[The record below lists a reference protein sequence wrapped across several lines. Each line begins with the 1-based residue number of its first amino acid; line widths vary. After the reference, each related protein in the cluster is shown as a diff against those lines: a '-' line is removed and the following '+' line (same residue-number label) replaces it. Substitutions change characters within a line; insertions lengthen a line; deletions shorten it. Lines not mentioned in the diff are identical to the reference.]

1 MEGQRAEDHTIFSF
15 YCYIFNECVNILCL
29 SIKTLGYEGN
39 VFGVN
44 EFHNFFLFILSPGK
58 STGLGISR
66 VNLFFAFQ

>member
-1 MEGQRAEDHTIFSF
+1 MEGQRALIFS
-15 YCYIFNECVNILCL
+15 ECMIILCL

-44 EFHNFFLFILSPGK
+44 EFHRFFFLILSPGK

-66 VNLFFAFQ
+66 VNLFFALQ